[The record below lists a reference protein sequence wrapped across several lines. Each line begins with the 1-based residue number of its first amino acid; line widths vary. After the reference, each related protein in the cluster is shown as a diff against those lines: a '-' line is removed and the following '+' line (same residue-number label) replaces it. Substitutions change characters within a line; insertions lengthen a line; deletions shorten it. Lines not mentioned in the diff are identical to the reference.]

1 MSRPLDFYLAQ
12 PYPYTVVP
20 DLEDGGYVIVFP
32 DLPGCMTQVEDAAEI
47 APMADEIRTLWLETA
62 HELGHDIPLPR
73 DTGEYSGKFVVRV
86 PKALHRTLAET
97 AEQEGVSLNAWVTT
111 LLAEG
116 AAART
121 VDARLAEMERHL
133 GDLAAHLHYQ
143 TDAPSAAPR
152 FRVVGGTAV
161 AA

>member
-1 MSRPLDFYLAQ
+1 MNAPLDVYLAQ
-12 PYPYTVVP
+12 PYPFTVIP
-20 DLEDGGYVIVFP
+20 DVEDGGFVIVFP
-32 DLPGCMTQVEDAAEI
+32 DLPGCMTQVEDAADI
-47 APMADEIRTLWLETA
+47 TPMADEIRKLWIETEY
-62 HELGHDIPLPR
+62 ELGHDIPLPR

-86 PKALHRTLAET
+86 PKSLHRTLAET

-121 VDARLAEMERHL
+121 VDARLAEVERHL

-143 TDAPSAAPR
+143 SDTPSAVPR